1 MMTAALA
8 TPPDPDLLLSRLE
21 RVRRAGRGWSARCPA
36 HQDRSASLSV
46 AVADDGRILVHCF
59 ALCPVADVLGAV
71 GLQMSDLFPRRLA
84 DASPQARRE
93 LREAARQAQWRA
105 ALAML
110 AFEGRIIAIAAYAAL
125 RGELSDT
132 DAHRVA
138 IAAERVD
145 DALATL
151 TAREAH
157 RPC

>member
-1 MMTAALA
+1 MNNAALA
-8 TPPDPDLLLSRLE
+8 TTPDPDLLLSRLE

-46 AVADDGRILVHCF
+46 TVGDDGRILVHCF
-59 ALCPVADVLGAV
+59 AMCPIGDVLGAV
-71 GLQMSDLFPRRLA
+71 GLTVTDLFPRRLA
-84 DASPQARRE
+84 DASLQARRE

-110 AFEGRIIAIAAYAAL
+110 AFEGRIIAIATYAAL
-125 RGELSDT
+125 RGELSDA

-138 IAAERVD
+138 IAAERVE

-151 TAREAH
+151 TAREAY